1 VGHDACSEN
10 RLTPELKNRN
20 RKPRTV
26 QESHRFH
33 RQFESLHAR
42 LSVSLGPGYSVRRY
56 GGQTIHRHRT
66 VHFMDGCVELNTD
79 FGSGDESRNH
89 SGLTYA
95 TLGINL
101 IFGQVTVFKCIATDV
116 CGS

>member
-1 VGHDACSEN
+1 M
-10 RLTPELKNRN
+10 L
-20 RKPRTV
+20 RKPPDTGV
-26 QESHRFH
+26 EESKPKTKESHRFH

-66 VHFMDGCVELNTD
+66 ERLMDGCVELNTD

-95 TLGINL
+95 SLAINW
-101 IFGQVTVFKCIATDV
+101 IFGQVTVFECIAIDV
-116 CGS
+116 FGN